1 MKISGDTSMLPVNGS
16 ASEGLRLKSAGQ
28 DFERLLVEQML
39 KSMEQSLEGGL
50 TGKASTGSDW
60 YTGIF
65 NQEMARVMT
74 DDGAFGLAGQLLE
87 QLERQPG
94 ELPSEAGQLR
104 MYHGSARIPAARFTP
119 PSENRASELKELA
132 RSLAREVDLDEDLA
146 LAMVSQESAWDERA
160 RSKVGAMGLAQ
171 LMPETARDLGVENPW
186 NPEENLRGGF
196 GYLRSLI
203 DEFGS
208 NELALAAYNAGP
220 GAVRHFQGVPPFAET
235 REYVSRI
242 LARLEDGQ

>member
-1 MKISGDTSMLPVNGS
+1 MKIHTDAGLTGASGATAEV
-16 ASEGLRLKSAGQ
+16 ARLKSAGQ

-74 DDGAFGLAGQLLE
+74 ADDAFGLADQLLQ
-87 QLERQPG
+87 QLERSPDSNVEQ
-94 ELPSEAGQLR
+94 AGHLR
-104 MYHGSARIPAARFTP
+104 MYHGPARVPVARFTP
-119 PSENRASELKELA
+119 PNESRASELKELA

-160 RSKVGAMGLAQ
+160 RSRVGAMGLAQ
-171 LMPETARDLGVENPW
+171 LMPETARELGVENPW
-186 NPEENLRGGF
+186 SPEENLRGGF
-196 GYLRSLI
+196 SYLRSLI

-208 NELALAAYNAGP
+208 KELALAAYNAGP
-220 GAVRHFQGVPPFAET
+220 GAVRHFQGIPPFAET
-235 REYVSRI
+235 KEYVSRI